1 MLLDKVS
8 FSVDP
13 GQCWGIV
20 GPNGVGK
27 STLLKSLSGLV
38 VPDSGKVVV
47 TPSSS
52 TVGYLSQEPD
62 RQVGEDVRAYLAR
75 RTGVT
80 AASTALDAATLALA
94 EGTDGADDAYST
106 ALDTWLALGGADLDA
121 RIGKTWADLELPE
134 ALLDRQMT
142 VLSGGEA
149 ARAGLAALILSR
161 FDIYLL
167 DEPTNDLDLDGLARL
182 EAFVK
187 GIPGGVVLV
196 SHDRTFLEH
205 TITHVLEIDEFT
217 HQDD

>member
-1 MLLDKVS
+1 MASSLRTELLNVSFGPRMLLDKVS

-27 STLLKSLSGLV
+27 STLMKTLSGLV

-80 AASTALDAATLALA
+80 AASTALDAATMHLPKGLMVLTMCIPTPLIRGLRWAEPTSMRALA
-94 EGTDGADDAYST
+94 KRGPTLNFPRHFLT
-106 ALDTWLALGGADLDA
+106 
-121 RIGKTWADLELPE
+121 GK
-134 ALLDRQMT
+134 
-142 VLSGGEA
+142 
-149 ARAGLAALILSR
+149 
-161 FDIYLL
+161 
-167 DEPTNDLDLDGLARL
+167 
-182 EAFVK
+182 
-187 GIPGGVVLV
+187 
-196 SHDRTFLEH
+196 
-205 TITHVLEIDEFT
+205 
-217 HQDD
+217 

>member
-27 STLLKSLSGLV
+27 STLMKTLSGLV
-38 VPDSGKVVV
+38 VPDSGKLVV

-80 AASTALDAATLALA
+80 AASTALDAATMALA
-94 EGTDGADDAYST
+94 EGTSIT
-106 ALDTWLALGGADLDA
+106 
-121 RIGKTWADLELPE
+121 RP
-134 ALLDRQMT
+134 
-142 VLSGGEA
+142 
-149 ARAGLAALILSR
+149 AALFSNLQSTSSENR
-161 FDIYLL
+161 AKVY
-167 DEPTNDLDLDGLARL
+167 T
-182 EAFVK
+182 
-187 GIPGGVVLV
+187 
-196 SHDRTFLEH
+196 
-205 TITHVLEIDEFT
+205 
-217 HQDD
+217 

>member
-27 STLLKSLSGLV
+27 STLMKTLSGLV

-80 AASTALDAATLALA
+80 AANTALDAATMALWKQMNEWVYA
-94 EGTDGADDAYST
+94 GFDVTYHIALEPDST
-106 ALDTWLALGGADLDA
+106 FG
-121 RIGKTWADLELPE
+121 
-134 ALLDRQMT
+134 
-142 VLSGGEA
+142 
-149 ARAGLAALILSR
+149 
-161 FDIYLL
+161 
-167 DEPTNDLDLDGLARL
+167 
-182 EAFVK
+182 
-187 GIPGGVVLV
+187 
-196 SHDRTFLEH
+196 
-205 TITHVLEIDEFT
+205 
-217 HQDD
+217 